1 MVGTRKRPSKT
12 ANLASS
18 DTVDGGSESGAAT
31 SSPSEPENSSSE
43 GEGPSSR
50 ERGGYFEARE
60 VEDATTIQRG
70 EDQ

>member
-43 GEGPSSR
+43 GPSSR